1 MEKLGKSME
10 PVRNFLENLW
20 TFGKIYGKSM
30 EKLGKSMEPV
40 RNFLENLWDIWENL
54 WNTYGTSRQI

>member
-1 MEKLGKSME
+1 ME
-10 PVRNFLENLW
+10 NWENLW
-20 TFGKIYGKSM
+20 KIGKIYGKSM

-54 WNTYGTSRQI
+54 WNTYGKSRQI